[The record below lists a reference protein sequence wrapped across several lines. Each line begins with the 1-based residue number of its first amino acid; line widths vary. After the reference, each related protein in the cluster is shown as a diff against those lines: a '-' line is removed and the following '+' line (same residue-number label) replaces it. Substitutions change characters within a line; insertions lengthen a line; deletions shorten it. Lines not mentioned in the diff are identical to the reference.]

1 MIVTGVVKVTDFNP
15 SILRNIIS
23 FALLRGFIGVLRAD
37 SINVVLGLILK
48 LAVQVSQLMA

>member
-48 LAVQVSQLMA
+48 LAM